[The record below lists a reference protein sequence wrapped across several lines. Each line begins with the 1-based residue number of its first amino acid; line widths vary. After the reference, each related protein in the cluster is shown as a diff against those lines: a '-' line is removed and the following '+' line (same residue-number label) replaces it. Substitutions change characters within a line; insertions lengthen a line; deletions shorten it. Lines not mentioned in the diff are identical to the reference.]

1 MKDENITDNAA
12 SSRDKSVVI
21 GKHVSTF
28 VFQNELSNELPV
40 FIYTLLIK
48 KGYKLEKGEKV
59 HAIYGKGSKIGRAF
73 LGAFVKRFAFSVEIT
88 FDNDVTSLTFA
99 KHGKGYVGG
108 AIGVAQVKKEY
119 NSILSILKNYHAKTT
134 HE

>member
-1 MKDENITDNAA
+1 MKDENILDNAA

-28 VFQNELSNELPV
+28 VFQNELPV

-88 FDNDVTSLTFA
+88 FDNDVTYLTFA

-134 HE
+134 LE